1 MRMTFRILR
10 RDLLRIARV
19 PTVWIVIFG
28 LTFLSP
34 LYAWFNI
41 IGFWD
46 PYGNTDSIRVAVVN
60 EDEGVSSTALGT
72 IHLGRDVVND
82 LKANNDLG
90 WTFMG
95 RTKAMSQ
102 VRSGDSY
109 AAIVIPKDFS
119 RRIAGVVTGGSKRP
133 SLKYYVNEKANG
145 IASRITD
152 TGASTVDRQVNSAF
166 VAAVSAA
173 TAKVVNGSVDSL
185 SSGVH
190 STSGTV
196 VADVRKVQKNIA
208 TLESV
213 IDDLDGILAN
223 VPVQT
228 TRARQTIATAQSA
241 GTEAASSLDST
252 AALIST
258 TQSSLAS
265 GTASASTSLD
275 TASSLLSQTSSRT
288 NLTIASL
295 AAQLTDANGTVGSA
309 IDKAQ
314 QVNDTTGDV
323 IDALKDLD
331 LSGTTAI
338 TDKLSQRNDSLSTI
352 ISDLGTLNSSMGSSI
367 TSTATSSDAVN
378 NATQS
383 GLTTAD
389 KARSSLA
396 TGAIPQ
402 LNSGLTTLSKTAS
415 TLSGQLTGQSSL
427 LSQTGLVLDQLDSTA
442 SSTRS
447 ALASTRSGLK
457 KADST
462 LDTLAIDLTALG
474 NSTALKDLL
483 GSDGKLDVSKIAAFM
498 LSPTVL
504 STKAL
509 YPVGTYGSGMSPLFT
524 NISLWVGAFVL
535 MVIVRLEA
543 DGKDLDD
550 EPTPGERYWG
560 RWLFLAIIAV
570 GQALA
575 TTIGDLVI
583 GVQTASAG
591 MFVLT
596 GVITS
601 LVYLSITYAL
611 STTFMHVGKG
621 LCVALIMLQIPGA
634 SGIYP
639 IEMMPRFFRVLYPFF
654 PFTYSI
660 SALRETIGGFYG
672 LHWLTDIAKLL
683 VFAVLAFLLG
693 LVVRPHLASVNKL
706 FAREIREGDM
716 ILGEAVQLPGGEY
729 RLSQAIQA
737 LSDRTEYRTA
747 IERRAAAF
755 AGRYPRLKRGALV
768 TGIVV
773 PAVLVIVF
781 SLTTGTKLLSLAA
794 WFVWILLIIG
804 FLMAIE
810 LMKDSLDRQ
819 VRLGNLSDEAI
830 RSTISA
836 SGGTR
841 HWMRLTKQHTAAGH
855 EAPKDVAP
863 AQATDETAT
872 DTTANKTASDETAT
886 DTTPDGHGA
895 GTGPQEGDAR

>member
-1 MRMTFRILR
+1 MTFRILR
-10 RDLLRIARV
+10 RDLLRIART
-19 PTVWIVIFG
+19 PTVWIVIVG
-28 LTFLSP
+28 LVFLSP

-41 IGFWD
+41 IGFWN
-46 PYGNTDSIRVAVVN
+46 PYGNTGSIRVAVVN
-60 EDEGVSSTALGT
+60 EDVGASESTLGA

-82 LKANNDLG
+82 LKANDDLG
-90 WTFMG
+90 WTFMT
-95 RTKAMSQ
+95 RSKAMAQ
-102 VRSGDSY
+102 VRSGTSY
-109 AAIVIPKDFS
+109 AAIIIPRDFS
-119 RRIAGVVTGGSKRP
+119 RSIAGIVTGGSQRP

-145 IASRITD
+145 IAARITD

-166 VAAVSAA
+166 VAAVSAVA
-173 TAKVVNGSVDSL
+173 AKAVNSSVDSL

-196 VADVRKVQKNIA
+196 VADIRSVQKNIA

-213 IDDLDGILAN
+213 IDDLDGVLAD

-228 TRARQTIATAQSA
+228 TRARQTIATVQAA

-252 AALIST
+252 ATLIST
-258 TQSSLAS
+258 TQTSLAS

-275 TASSLLSQTSSRT
+275 TASSLLSQTSSRSSLSIT
-288 NLTIASL
+288 AL
-295 AAQLTDANGTVGSA
+295 AAQLTSANGTVESV

-323 IDALKDLD
+323 IDALKGLD

-338 TDKLSQRNDSLSTI
+338 TDKLSQRNTALSTI
-352 ISDLGTLNSSMGSSI
+352 ISDLGTLNSSMGSTI
-367 TSTATSSDAVN
+367 TSTAASSDAVTK
-378 NATQS
+378 ATQS
-383 GLTTAD
+383 SLTAAD
-389 KARSSLA
+389 KARSTLS
-396 TGAIPQ
+396 TGAIPK
-402 LNSGLTTLSKTAS
+402 LNSGLSTLSRTAS
-415 TLSGQLTGQSSL
+415 TVSGQLTGQSSL
-427 LSQTGLVLDQLDSTA
+427 LSQTGLILDQLDSTA
-442 SSTRS
+442 SSTRT
-447 ALASTRSGLK
+447 ALASTRTGLT

-474 NSTALKDLL
+474 NSTALKDML
-483 GSDGKLDVSKIAAFM
+483 GSDGKLDVSKIATFM

-504 STKAL
+504 STRAL
-509 YPVGTYGSGMSPLFT
+509 YPVSTYGSGMSPLFT

-535 MVIVRLEA
+535 MVIVRLET
-543 DGKDLDD
+543 DDDDLDG
-550 EPTPGERYWG
+550 EPTPGQRYWG

-583 GVQTASAG
+583 GVETASPG

-672 LHWLTDIAKLL
+672 LHWLEDIARLL

-693 LVVRPHLASVNKL
+693 LVVRPHLASVNRL

-716 ILGEAVQLPGGEY
+716 IIGEPVQLPGGEY
-729 RLSQAIQA
+729 RLSQVIQA
-737 LSDRTEYRTA
+737 LSDRTEYRQA
-747 IERRAAAF
+747 IEERAAAF
-755 AGRYPRLKRGALV
+755 ARRYPRLRRGALI
-768 TGIVV
+768 TGIIV
-773 PAVLVIVF
+773 PAVLAVVF

-810 LMKDSLDRQ
+810 LMRDSIDRQ
-819 VRLGNLSDEAI
+819 VRLGTLDDEAI
-830 RSTISA
+830 RRAMSES
-836 SGGTR
+836 SGAR
-841 HWMRLTKQHTAAGH
+841 RWMRLTRARAAARHADAENHATARSDDQPVDGTASDTAAGS
-855 EAPKDVAP
+855 ENPGP
-863 AQATDETAT
+863 STRNAQ
-872 DTTANKTASDETAT
+872 DTQNTQE
-886 DTTPDGHGA
+886 
-895 GTGPQEGDAR
+895 QEGDAR